1 MSAVDLRGLDARVDR
16 WDSLAES
23 LQDRRTELSRLR
35 WLGALLVAPLIAVP
49 VVWSEQDPVARSTT
63 LEAMTAAQPR
73 VVAPIPL
80 EMNPRVEKW
89 VTAFETT
96 RSGEFERL
104 MQQRGVF
111 ADMIRQKL
119 HDRGMPEGLLYL
131 AMIESGLFPDAVSRV
146 SAVGMWQFMSPT
158 AMQYGLRVDDWV
170 DERRDPVAATDA
182 ALDYLDWL
190 YHRFGESWYLAAAA
204 FNAGPGRMERIL
216 NRHADGRFSDSQAY
230 WQVLDYLPRETREYV
245 PKMIAL
251 TMLAQEADARG
262 EEMSDA
268 SPYAYDRVFVPALTS
283 LRDIARTIDT
293 DVSVVQD
300 LNPHLVRGETPPNE
314 IYGVRVP
321 VGTGMIV
328 VNELSRRP
336 PPMHAADD

>member
-23 LQDRRTELSRLR
+23 LQDRRGEVSRLR
-35 WLGALLVAPLIAVP
+35 WLGALLVAPLVAVP
-49 VVWSEQDPVARSTT
+49 VVWSEQDPATRSAT
-63 LEAMTAAQPR
+63 LESISAVQPR

-80 EMNPRVEKW
+80 EVNPRVEKW
-89 VTAFETT
+89 INAFETT

-119 HDRGMPEGLLYL
+119 HDRGMPEGLLYI

-158 AMQYGLRVDDWV
+158 AMQYGLRVDDYV

-190 YHRFGESWYLAAAA
+190 HDRFGGSWYLAAAA

-216 NRHADGRFSDSQAY
+216 NRHADGRFSESEAY
-230 WQVLDYLPRETREYV
+230 WEVLDYLPRETREYV

-251 TMLAQEADARG
+251 TMLAQEADSRG
-262 EEMSDA
+262 EHVSDA
-268 SPYAYDRVFVPALTS
+268 TPYTYDRVFVPGLTT
-283 LRDIARTIDT
+283 LRSIAATLSIDEE
-293 DVSVVQD
+293 VLAE
-300 LNPHLVRGETPPNE
+300 LNPHLLRGETPPNE
-314 IYGVRVP
+314 IYGVRIP
-321 VGTGMIV
+321 VGTGAQV
-328 VNELSRRP
+328 VNGLSRRGL
-336 PPMHAADD
+336 PMHAADD